1 MIKKLILITLVFLFP
16 VLVFSQN
23 IIQGLIVDVNN
34 EPLIGVNVV
43 VKGETIGTISDI
55 DGRYSI
61 ETEHGKT
68 LLFSYIGFET
78 IEIEVT
84 SNIINVILKE
94 NITTLDE
101 VVAIGYGTIKNSRIT
116 GALSRVDSDQIDK
129 RPVARLDQAIQG
141 KIPGVY
147 VQETSGSPGRSLNVR
162 VRGIGSINY
171 GTAPLYVVDGYP
183 ISGDLNSITPS
194 DIASIEVLK
203 DAASAAIYGSRGSN
217 GVVLITTKRGGKGK
231 AVVDLNVS
239 YGIQNRFSKV
249 DVLNRDEYIEYAI
262 EERTNSYIYNGGDLS
277 VPEDKRQNYQ
287 YAIDPVWRSNPTSLP
302 DHDWQDLI
310 SRPAPLQNYSLSVT
324 GGNDNSK
331 YFISANYFDQEGI
344 LIESNYK
351 RLSFRANGEIS
362 TNKYLTVGLNLS
374 TNITERNDPETDTN
388 QGPVS
393 RSIVMAPVVGLNQQT
408 VAGGNYYYH
417 AHFFLNPIAL
427 AKEIDNLSKGNNF
440 LSNIYAN
447 INILD
452 NLVFKTSFGTNIIN
466 YNGSYF
472 KPLNVNR
479 GNPSFGSVSNS
490 LSNNILAEN
499 ILNYN
504 LEHDTW
510 SLDLLAGYTF
520 QKERYESS
528 SLQKSEFPDDDIK
541 TLNAATKIDNG
552 TSSATEW
559 SLISYL
565 ARANFSY
572 MDKYNFS
579 TSIRRDGSS
588 RFGKNSKWGIF
599 PSISAGW
606 LISEETFMN
615 RYADIISSMKLRASY
630 GEVGNNNIGDYSSIG
645 LLGGSNYVFGNNK
658 VGGYA
663 PSSFSNADL
672 GWERTITSNVGLDFG
687 LWRNRFNVSFDYY
700 VSNIKD
706 LLLNVPIP
714 GTTGFQTAL
723 QNIGHVQNKGFEI
736 EIMTRNIT
744 GQFSWNT
751 EFNIS
756 FNENIVKKLGSDGSP
771 IIGYYGGFPL
781 TKTEIGMPIGYYY
794 LFKTD
799 GIFKDE
805 EDCRINK
812 NMSYANKNP
821 QPGDIKYKD
830 MNGDGIIDNEDKTN
844 VGSNIPKVTWGLTN
858 NFSFKGIELSVFMD
872 GVPDSQLLNIA
883 KKETTQSRGNVRA
896 YWLDRWK
903 SAENPGN
910 GKVPRA
916 ATTDNLT
923 TPSDWWLEDASF
935 WRIRNINLSYTL
947 PKSIMNK
954 QSFMNSC
961 RIYSSIDNVYMHDN
975 YNHMPQNAPMS
986 SSSLTPGI
994 DYDSGYPLARTIQF
1008 GVNINF

>member
-1 MIKKLILITLVFLFP
+1 
-16 VLVFSQN
+16 
-23 IIQGLIVDVNN
+23 
-34 EPLIGVNVV
+34 
-43 VKGETIGTISDI
+43 
-55 DGRYSI
+55 
-61 ETEHGKT
+61 
-68 LLFSYIGFET
+68 
-78 IEIEVT
+78 
-84 SNIINVILKE
+84 
-94 NITTLDE
+94 
-101 VVAIGYGTIKNSRIT
+101 
-116 GALSRVDSDQIDK
+116 
-129 RPVARLDQAIQG
+129 
-141 KIPGVY
+141 
-147 VQETSGSPGRSLNVR
+147 
-162 VRGIGSINY
+162 
-171 GTAPLYVVDGYP
+171 
-183 ISGDLNSITPS
+183 
-194 DIASIEVLK
+194 
-203 DAASAAIYGSRGSN
+203 
-217 GVVLITTKRGGKGK
+217 
-231 AVVDLNVS
+231 
-239 YGIQNRFSKV
+239 
-249 DVLNRDEYIEYAI
+249 
-262 EERTNSYIYNGGDLS
+262 
-277 VPEDKRQNYQ
+277 
-287 YAIDPVWRSNPTSLP
+287 
-302 DHDWQDLI
+302 
-310 SRPAPLQNYSLSVT
+310 
-324 GGNDNSK
+324 
-331 YFISANYFDQEGI
+331 
-344 LIESNYK
+344 
-351 RLSFRANGEIS
+351 
-362 TNKYLTVGLNLS
+362 
-374 TNITERNDPETDTN
+374 
-388 QGPVS
+388 
-393 RSIVMAPVVGLNQQT
+393 
-408 VAGGNYYYH
+408 
-417 AHFFLNPIAL
+417 
-427 AKEIDNLSKGNNF
+427 
-440 LSNIYAN
+440 
-447 INILD
+447 
-452 NLVFKTSFGTNIIN
+452 
-466 YNGSYF
+466 
-472 KPLNVNR
+472 
-479 GNPSFGSVSNS
+479 
-490 LSNNILAEN
+490 
-499 ILNYN
+499 
-504 LEHDTW
+504 
-510 SLDLLAGYTF
+510 
-520 QKERYESS
+520 
-528 SLQKSEFPDDDIK
+528 
-541 TLNAATKIDNG
+541 
-552 TSSATEW
+552 
-559 SLISYL
+559 
-565 ARANFSY
+565 

-615 RYADIISSMKLRASY
+615 PYTDIISNMKLRASY

-1008 GVNINF
+1008 GLNINF